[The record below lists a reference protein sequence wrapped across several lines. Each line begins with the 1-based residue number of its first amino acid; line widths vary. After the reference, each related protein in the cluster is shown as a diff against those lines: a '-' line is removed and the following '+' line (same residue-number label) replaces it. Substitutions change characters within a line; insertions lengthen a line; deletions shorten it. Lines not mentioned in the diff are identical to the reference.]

1 MRMVAYHTI
10 QHTTASLPL
19 QTRARLWYRTA
30 MVSATDDYDV
40 IIAGASYA
48 GLTATRHLNRHGH
61 RVLLLDEHAIG
72 AVRHSACAVPT
83 RTLADVGGLSSS
95 VQETAWGVIHTKLN
109 TVRYRSPEPW
119 TIFDHRAVCDTLR
132 VQAPHVPFLQARIT
146 QFDGHAVT
154 TDKGRFT
161 AHCFLDATG
170 WRAALASARQPGFID
185 RGRVTIGMEVTVPHR
200 TDAMH
205 FYVNREIVRWGYGWI
220 FPCGDT
226 SRVGIGAFD
235 NPKGIPDLLRAFLRR
250 LGMSDDLRSV
260 ERTGGFLPWQQ
271 RPAVLDNLWLL
282 GDAAGHCLPLTGE
295 GIRFAFQDGDLAG
308 HLLDEMLAGTRTW
321 DTASAIYASTI
332 ERHRRRIGSFTHLQN
347 FVRHVP
353 NAAFA
358 PMAWLL
364 ARRAVCSWGLT
375 RYLNWEHDAVP
386 DVP

>member
-1 MRMVAYHTI
+1 M
-10 QHTTASLPL
+10 TT
-19 QTRARLWYRTA
+19 T
-30 MVSATDDYDV
+30 SADYDV

-48 GLTATRHLNRHGH
+48 GLTAARHLQYHGR

-95 VQETAWGVIHTKLN
+95 LQKTEWGVIHTKLN
-109 TVRYRSPEPW
+109 SVRYRSPEPW
-119 TIFDHRAVCDTLR
+119 TIFDHRAVCAALR
-132 VQAPHVPFLQARIT
+132 NQAPDVPFLQARIAK
-146 QFDGHAVT
+146 FDGRAVT
-154 TDKGRFT
+154 TDKGVIGARY
-161 AHCFLDATG
+161 FLDATG
-170 WRAALASARQPGFID
+170 WRAALASALRPGFVD
-185 RGRVTIGMEVTVPHR
+185 RGRLTIGMEVTVPHR

-220 FPCGDT
+220 FPCGDE
-226 SRVGIGAFD
+226 SRVGLGAFD
-235 NPKGIPDLLRAFLRR
+235 NQKGVPALLRAFLRR

-271 RPAVLDNLWLL
+271 RPAALDNVWVL

-295 GIRFAFQDGDLAG
+295 GIRFAFQDGDVAG
-308 HLLDEMLAGTRTW
+308 RLLDHLLSGRSDWE
-321 DTASAIYASTI
+321 TASAMYAETV
-332 ERHRRRIGSFTHLQN
+332 ERHRARIGTFTHLQN

-364 ARRAVCSWGLT
+364 ARRPVCSRGLT
-375 RYLNWEHDAVP
+375 RYMNWEHDAIFP
-386 DVP
+386 AR